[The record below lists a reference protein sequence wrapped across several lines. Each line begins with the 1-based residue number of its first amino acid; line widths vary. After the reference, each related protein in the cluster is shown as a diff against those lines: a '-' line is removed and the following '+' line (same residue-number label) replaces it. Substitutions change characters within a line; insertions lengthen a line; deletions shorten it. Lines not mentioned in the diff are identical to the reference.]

1 MTEPQPPATQKKK
14 GLGAL
19 AWIGIGC
26 GALIVIVLVVVV
38 GAGYFVV
45 SKVKDVAEDFTE
57 NPVAMV
63 AENIVR
69 FNPDLEL
76 VESDREAGKITVR
89 EISSGKEITFDYED
103 ISEGNFA
110 FVGEDGEE
118 IRFDASGAANGEAT
132 LTIKTED
139 GTTTFG
145 AAGDAVNL
153 PDWLPGW
160 SGSVAQEGGFT
171 NVTKTEQSG
180 TYGFVTE
187 DSADGILDFYRGVLE
202 ELDLEVGEATF
213 SDGGTTSTTLSG
225 RSPEYEVTV
234 IVAETQTE
242 TAVSLIYKGPAD

>member
-1 MTEPQPPATQKKK
+1 MTESQPPTTQKKK

-38 GAGYFVV
+38 GGSFFLV

-118 IRFDASGAANGEAT
+118 IRFDASAAANGEAT

-139 GTTTFG
+139 GTTSIG
-145 AAGDAVNL
+145 AGQAADL
-153 PDWLPGW
+153 PDWLPVW
-160 SGSVAQEGGFT
+160 SGSVEEHGGVSAVA
-171 NVTKTEQSG
+171 NDKQSG
-180 TYGFVTE
+180 TFTFTTE
-187 DSADGILDFYRGVLE
+187 DSVEAIVDFYREAIEDLGVE
-202 ELDLEVGEATF
+202 INESTYSG
-213 SDGGTTSTTLSG
+213 GGTAVTSLTGTS
-225 RSPEYEVTV
+225 SDYEVTV
-234 IVAETQTE
+234 T
-242 TAVSLIYKGPAD
+242 VSESQGEPTTVLLIYSGPAD